1 MQSQLP
7 TKTSRQQTGDGVR
20 LLIVEDEESYREPLA
35 YRFRREGYQ
44 VLTASS
50 GDQGLDVFL
59 NHPIDIAILDVMLPG
74 LDGLSLCRTIRKHSH
89 IPIIM
94 VSAKG
99 TEFDK
104 VLGLELGADDY
115 VTKPYSFRELL
126 ARVHAVLRRHGFELN
141 YDRSAA
147 SARPHA
153 GNAHTSTASSTN
165 TPTVSNTP
173 IALNMQTVPHVLTSS
188 TSPTAYDSPSSPNTS
203 ASSGAAN
210 SPNVFNSSGSPHAY
224 DVSGMSNA
232 PRISGSSGISAA
244 LDKKS
249 YRLPD
254 SEFEHEPAYFSRN
267 FGDGQQVL
275 HYGEILL
282 DSARHI
288 VQIHGK
294 NTAFPLK
301 EFEVLEYLMRHK
313 GLVVPRAK
321 LIERVWGA
329 DYFGDTKTLDVHIKR
344 IRAKIEPHPSE
355 PRYITTV
362 RGVGYRFDVP
372 QE

>member
-7 TKTSRQQTGDGVR
+7 TKTSRQQTADSTR

-44 VLTASS
+44 VFTASS

-74 LDGLSLCRTIRKHSH
+74 LDGLSLCRAMRKHSH

-126 ARVHAVLRRHGFELN
+126 ARVHAVLRRHGFALD

-147 SARPHA
+147 SPRPHA

-188 TSPTAYDSPSSPNTS
+188 TSPTAYDSLSSPNTS
-203 ASSGAAN
+203 TASGVPNTQYTLN
-210 SPNVFNSSGSPHAY
+210 SLENSDNYA
-224 DVSGMSNA
+224 VSNLPSTSDA
-232 PRISGSSGISAA
+232 PATSSISAS

-267 FGDGQQVL
+267 FGDGRQVL